1 MEEERVLLRD
11 EIDKLHEHIDEMN
24 TTITALQ
31 KSLQMNAKKLGFDE
45 PEDFRESLRFK
56 ISKEVEENRKLKEQL
71 EEKKA
76 RLEFELTLFS
86 GTIYPP
92 LQ

>member
-1 MEEERVLLRD
+1 
-11 EIDKLHEHIDEMN
+11 MN